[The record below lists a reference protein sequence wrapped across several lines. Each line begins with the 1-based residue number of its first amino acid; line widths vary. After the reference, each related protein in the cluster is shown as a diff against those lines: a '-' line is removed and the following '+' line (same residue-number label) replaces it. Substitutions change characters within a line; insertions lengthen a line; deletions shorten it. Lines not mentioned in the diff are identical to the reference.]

1 MYPGSSFFAA
11 IGVGVE
17 HSRPECRGALAFRQL
32 EKLALNLAANSVARE
47 GPGGPGLSTS
57 ELDTA
62 A

>member
-1 MYPGSSFFAA
+1 MYPGSSFFVA
-11 IGVGVE
+11 IGVGLE
-17 HSRPECRGALAFRQL
+17 PRPECRGALAFRQL